1 MSKKVDIDEALKL
14 GQRTPPRQ
22 ITGFK
27 RALNP
32 GSPPDT
38 TSRPESIME
47 VDLPTPKMRKMAF
60 DASAEDRKPK
70 GGKSRRRKS
79 KKARGRHLTKTRRR
93 SRK

>member
-1 MSKKVDIDEALKL
+1 MSKKISIDEALKL
-14 GQRTPPRQ
+14 GERTPPRQ

-38 TSRPESIME
+38 TSRPESIKE
-47 VDLPTPKMRKMAF
+47 VYLPTPDMKKMAF

-70 GGKSRRRKS
+70 GGKSRRRKT
-79 KKARGRHLTKTRRR
+79 KKARKTRRRR

>member
-1 MSKKVDIDEALKL
+1 MSKKISIDEALKL
-14 GQRTPPRQ
+14 GERTPPRQ

-38 TSRPESIME
+38 TSRPDRIKE
-47 VDLPTPKMRKMAF
+47 VDLPTPKMKKMAF

-70 GGKSRRRKS
+70 GGKSRRRKT
-79 KKARGRHLTKTRRR
+79 KKARKTRRRR

>member
-1 MSKKVDIDEALKL
+1 MSKKVSIDEALKL
-14 GQRTPPRQ
+14 GERTPPRQ

-27 RALNP
+27 RSLNP

-47 VDLPTPKMRKMAF
+47 VDLPTPKMKKMAF
-60 DASAEDRKPK
+60 DASAEDRQPKNK
-70 GGKSRRRKS
+70 GGKSRRRKT
-79 KKARGRHLTKTRRR
+79 KKARKTRRRR